1 MPFIGVGLHVLVALF
16 FAIHA
21 IRTGQPMY
29 WLMILFMFPLLGS
42 IVYFAAIYLP
52 GSRLERG
59 ARRTVVAAARSL
71 DPGRDLREARA
82 ALEATPTAQNHMR
95 LAQALLEAGQPAE
108 AATAFETCL
117 KGPFASDAEIKFGAA
132 RAWLESGQAG
142 RAVTHLQAIRNEQP
156 GFRADQ
162 LSLLLARALAADGQ
176 QEQARAEFE
185 QGLQRFGGFEAHAE
199 YAIWALQRG
208 EQALADKLQAE
219 IYKISRSW
227 NRHTRELNAELL
239 RRLQAARSAR

>member
-108 AATAFETCL
+108 AAQAFETCL

-132 RAWLESGQAG
+132 RAWLECGQPG

-156 GFRADQ
+156 AFRADQ
-162 LSLLLARALAADGQ
+162 LSLLLARALAADGE

-219 IYKISRSW
+219 IDKISRPW
-227 NRHTRELNAELL
+227 NHHTRELNAELL
-239 RRLQAARSAR
+239 RRLQAARSPR